1 MIANSG
7 IPRFVFC
14 QLPERVFVT
23 MVAIDDDECGD
34 FLSRVE
40 EVNKAIEGLKSGKLD
55 VTELD
60 RKEEQAAKDAAAAD
74 ARRERAREEKQR
86 KKTEREAAARRQQ
99 EAREANRDQIDT
111 LNEQYYL
118 RKARRERW
126 EAFRESRGGNGS
138 GGRAAFGD
146 YYRGWDL
153 FEEDPDEDLFSGDN
167 PASVQDQVCA

>member
-1 MIANSG
+1 MTALDLFFANC
-7 IPRFVFC
+7 RNAF
-14 QLPERVFVT
+14 LVT

-99 EAREANRDQIDT
+99 EAREANRDQLET
-111 LNEQYYL
+111 LKEQYYL

-153 FEEDPDEDLFSGDN
+153 FKRTLTRICLT
-167 PASVQDQVCA
+167 ATVQRQYRTRCAPS